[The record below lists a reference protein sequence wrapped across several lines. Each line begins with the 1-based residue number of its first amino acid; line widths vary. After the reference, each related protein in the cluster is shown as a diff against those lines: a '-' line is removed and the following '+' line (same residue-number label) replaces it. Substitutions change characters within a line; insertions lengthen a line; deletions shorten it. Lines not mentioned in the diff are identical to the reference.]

1 MRFLK
6 NQTLSKYGLTENSL
20 RIFERPAGHTDQG
33 SRIVM
38 DLTGALRLPKGTS
51 DQRPSVSG
59 VTTPEGANGYIRYNT
74 SIDPVTLQQVG
85 IEAYVNGVWEVVRAP
100 GTSTITKQTLG
111 PGDYVND
118 VFGPLDI
125 VPATADN
132 IIVLVE
138 NVFQISV
145 TNFTLDQNPTAG
157 SGEEIVA
164 TALVSG
170 DEYIIVSPG
179 TTDFTVVG
187 AADNNIGTVFTA
199 DLSGGPATGDGL
211 VRETGYYLTFQE
223 PVPLDKYITIYYGYA
238 N

>member
-6 NQTLSKYGLTENSL
+6 NLTLSNYGVSDNAF
-20 RIFERPAGHTDQG
+20 RIFERPQGHTNQG
-33 SRIVM
+33 SRAIM

-59 VTTPEGANGYIRYNT
+59 VSTPEGANGYIRYNT
-74 SIDPVTLQQVG
+74 SIDSVTGQQIG

-100 GTSTITKQTLG
+100 GTTTITKQTLG

-118 VFGPLDI
+118 VYGPLII
-125 VPATADN
+125 VPASADN

-138 NVFQISV
+138 NVFQIST

-157 SGEEIVA
+157 AGAEIAA

-170 DEYIIVSPG
+170 DEYVIVSAG
-179 TTDFTVVG
+179 TTDFTAVG
-187 AADNNIGTVFTA
+187 AADNNVGTIFTA
-199 DLSGGPATGDGL
+199 DLTSGPATGDGL
-211 VRETGYYLTFQE
+211 VRETGWYLIFQE
-223 PVPLDKYITIYYGYA
+223 PVPLDKYVTVFYGYA

>member
-6 NQTLSKYGLTENSL
+6 NQTLSRYGLTENSF
-20 RIFERPAGHTDQG
+20 RIFERPAGHTNQG
-33 SRIVM
+33 SRAVM

-51 DQRPSVSG
+51 DQRPSLAG
-59 VTTPEGANGYIRYNT
+59 VATPEGANGYIRYNT
-74 SIDPVTLQQVG
+74 SIDSVTGQQIG

-100 GTSTITKQTLG
+100 GTTTITKQTLG

-118 VFGPLDI
+118 VFGPLII
-125 VPATADN
+125 VPSSADN

-138 NVFQISV
+138 NVFQIST

-157 SGEEIVA
+157 VGSEILA

-170 DEYIIVSPG
+170 DEYVIVSAG
-179 TTDFTVVG
+179 TTDFTSVG
-187 AADNNIGTVFTA
+187 AADNNVGTVFTA

-211 VRETGYYLTFQE
+211 VRETGWYLTFQE
-223 PVPLDKYITIYYGYA
+223 PVPLDKYVTVYYGYA

>member
-6 NQTLSKYGLTENSL
+6 NQTLSRYGLTENSF
-20 RIFERPAGHTDQG
+20 RIFERPAGHTNQG
-33 SRIVM
+33 SRAVM

-51 DQRPSVSG
+51 DQRPGLSG
-59 VTTPEGANGYIRYNT
+59 VATPEGANGYIRYNT
-74 SIDPVTLQQVG
+74 SIDSVTGQQIG

-100 GTSTITKQTLG
+100 GTTTITKQTLG

-118 VFGPLDI
+118 VYGPLII
-125 VPATADN
+125 VPASADN

-138 NVFQISV
+138 NVFQIST

-157 SGEEIVA
+157 AGSEIA
-164 TALVSG
+164 AAALISG
-170 DEYIIVSPG
+170 DEYVIVSAG

-187 AADNNIGTVFTA
+187 AADNNVGTVFTA
-199 DLSGGPATGDGL
+199 DLTGGPATGDGL
-211 VRETGYYLTFQE
+211 VRETGWYLTFQE
-223 PVPLDKYITIYYGYA
+223 PVPLDKYVTVYYGYA